1 MGWVKYSIIPTMK
14 AIIPF
19 KKKDTKSRLSPLL
32 SRSEREMLAER
43 MLEDVIHALD
53 SSVVRKYEV
62 LTEGTLD
69 DAINGAIRDVHTPIL
84 IVMPD
89 LPLIQ
94 PRHIN
99 EVVVGSSADVVIA
112 PGRGGGTNLLF
123 LREPHIFKVQYH
135 NISFLRHVQIARDG
149 GMSVDIY
156 DSFFVSTDMD
166 VPEDLVELLI
176 HGNGAAAQYLCEIG
190 VTISTISDM
199 AML

>member
-1 MGWVKYSIIPTMK
+1 MK

-19 KKKDTKSRLSPLL
+19 KMENAKSRLSPLL
-32 SRSEREMLAER
+32 SALERKEFAER

-53 SSVVRKYEV
+53 NSVVRKYEV
-62 LTEGTLD
+62 LTGGTLD
-69 DAINGAIRDVHTPIL
+69 DAINGAIRDVQTPIL

-99 EVVVGSSADVVIA
+99 EVVGSSADVVIA

-123 LREPHIFKVQYH
+123 LREPHLFKVQYH
-135 NISFLRHVQIARDG
+135 NTSFLRHVQIAQDR

-176 HGNGAAAQYLCEIG
+176 HGTGAAARYLCEID
-190 VTISTISDM
+190 VTISTISGRD
-199 AML
+199 

>member
-1 MGWVKYSIIPTMK
+1 MK

-32 SRSEREMLAER
+32 SQSEREMLAER
-43 MLEDVIHALD
+43 MLEDVIHAID

-69 DAINGAIRDVHTPIL
+69 DAINGAIRDVQTPIL

-94 PRHIN
+94 SRHIN
-99 EVVVGSSADVVIA
+99 EVVGSSADVVIA

-123 LREPHIFKVQYH
+123 LREPHTFKVQYH
-135 NISFLRHVQIARDG
+135 NTSFLRHVQIARDR

-176 HGNGAAAQYLCEIG
+176 HGNGAAAQYLCEID
-190 VTISTISDM
+190 VTISTILDM
-199 AML
+199 DTL